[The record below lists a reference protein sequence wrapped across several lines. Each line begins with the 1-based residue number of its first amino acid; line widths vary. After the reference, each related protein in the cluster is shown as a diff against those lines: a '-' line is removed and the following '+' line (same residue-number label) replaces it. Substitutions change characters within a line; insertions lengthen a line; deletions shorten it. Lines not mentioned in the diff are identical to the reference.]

1 MGYKS
6 IAVHVDTSERAR
18 LRLDMALK
26 LAQIFDAHLTVVFD
40 IFAPDPRYFYAL
52 AGSAA
57 YYAAYETLRTD
68 RTNALKSRFESQ
80 LAASNVQGAWVAT
93 GDYADFSASLPGRCA
108 DLIVAGQN
116 DPDDPEL
123 HISDLFAERLIM
135 SSGRPVLLMPA
146 LGDAP
151 IAGTHVLVAWNG
163 SREAIRAV
171 HDALPF
177 IKRAQRVSLVVVQ
190 EPPHKGLDHQ
200 MGAADIA
207 AVLARHGA
215 KVEIV
220 TIGGGKDVSVG
231 NLLLSQTSDLDA
243 DLLVMGAYGHA
254 RWQELVL
261 GGATR
266 SLMKTMTIPVLFSH

>member
-1 MGYKS
+1 VEYKS
-6 IAVHVDTSERAR
+6 IAVHIDTSERAR
-18 LRLDMALK
+18 VRLAVALD
-26 LAQIFDAHLTVVFD
+26 LAAMFDAYLTGVFD

-52 AGSAA
+52 AGSAE

-68 RTNALKSRFESQ
+68 RTNALKSLFESSRV
-80 LAASNVQGAWVAT
+80 AAHLQGAWVAT

-123 HISDLFAERLIM
+123 HISDQFAERLVM
-135 SSGRPVLLMPA
+135 SSGAPVLLMPA
-146 LGDAP
+146 SGDTP
-151 IAGTHVLVAWNG
+151 TIGNHVLVAWNG

-190 EPPHKGLDHQ
+190 EPSHKGRHHQ

-207 AVLARHGA
+207 AVIARHGA
-215 KVEIV
+215 KVEICM
-220 TIGGGKDVSVG
+220 IGGGKDVSVG
-231 NLLLSQTSDLDA
+231 NLLLSQASDLDA
-243 DLLVMGAYGHA
+243 DLLVMGAYGHT
-254 RWQELVL
+254 RWQELIL
-261 GGATR
+261 GGVTR
-266 SLMKTMTIPVLFSH
+266 SIMKTMTIPVLFSH

>member
-1 MGYKS
+1 MEYKS
-6 IAVHVDTSERAR
+6 IAVHVDTSERAW
-18 LRLDMALK
+18 LRLEMALK
-26 LAQIFDAHLTVVFD
+26 LAGIFDAHLTAVFD
-40 IFAPDPRYFYAL
+40 IFAPDPRYFYAM

-57 YYAAYETLRTD
+57 YYAAYETLSTD
-68 RTNALKSRFESQ
+68 RTNALKSRFESK
-80 LAASNVQGAWVAT
+80 LAESNVQGAWLAT
-93 GDYADFSASLPGRCA
+93 GDYADFSTSLPGRCA

-123 HISDLFAERLIM
+123 HISDLFAERLVM

-146 LGDAP
+146 SGDAP
-151 IAGTHVLVAWNG
+151 TIGNHVLVAWNG

-190 EPPHKGLDHQ
+190 EPSYKGLDHQ

-207 AVLARHGA
+207 AVITRHGA
-215 KVEIV
+215 KVELV
-220 TIGGGKDVSVG
+220 TIEGGRDVSVG

-254 RWQELVL
+254 RWQELIL

-266 SLMKTMTIPVLFSH
+266 SIMKTMTVPVLFSH